1 MDHPE
6 TVANL
11 KSRMQTE
18 QARAAARSGPPDGFP
33 KLPPLPPGRY
43 TSQEFYELEL
53 AHLWKKTWLYA
64 GHVSQIPK
72 PGDYLLLDIPWAAIF
87 LIRGKD
93 DQVRAFYN
101 VCQHRGA
108 PVVTKTQGNESLLR
122 CTYHQWTYN
131 TAGKLVSVM
140 YEDDFDAEFDKSCL
154 GLPEVRCELWNG
166 LVFINEDQ
174 DAPPLLEWLGM
185 IRDEFEPF
193 QLAKLRP
200 AAIKSYELT
209 CNWKLTMDA
218 FLEVYH
224 IKGIHPKTVGA
235 ALDERGAVMGLLPN
249 GHTRMTCPMNLTP
262 TDEQKRRGYDAGD
275 GAMQP
280 IPLSEIAAGYHVS
293 HNIFPNIITPV
304 SATSRQF
311 LMFWPLA
318 KDRTR
323 VDVVHF
329 GLDWGDGERP
339 SGWDTH
345 LAFWDIV
352 MAEDLQFLEWQQKA
366 VVSPGFKGY
375 RLSYMERRIYYAHE
389 SIDRMIGAEHIPEH
403 LRAEPVLADWR
414 EYPAHH
420 AADPYRANLRA
431 AE

>member
-1 MDHPE
+1 MDHPQ

-11 KSRMQTE
+11 KSRMQAE
-18 QARAAARSGPPDGFP
+18 LDRASVRSRPPEGFP

-43 TSQEFYELEL
+43 TSQQFYELEL
-53 AHLWKKTWLYA
+53 EHLWKKSWLYA
-64 GHVSQIPK
+64 GHVSQVAK

-87 LIRGKD
+87 LVHGKD
-93 DQVRAFYN
+93 GQIRAFYN

-108 PVVTKTQGNESLLR
+108 PLVTDKGGNASLLR

-140 YEDDFDAEFDKSCL
+140 YENDFDEEFDKSCL
-154 GLPEVRCELWNG
+154 GLPEVRCEIWNG
-166 LVFINEDQ
+166 LVFVNENPE
-174 DAPPLLEWLGM
+174 APPLVEWLGM
-185 IRDEFEPF
+185 IADEFEPF
-193 QLAKLRP
+193 ELGKLRP

-224 IKGIHPKTVGA
+224 IKGIHPTTVGA
-235 ALDERGAVMGLLPN
+235 GLNEQGAVMGLLPN
-249 GHTRMTCPMNLTP
+249 GHTRMTCPTNHSGGEEL
-262 TDEQKRRGYDAGD
+262 KRRGYESGD

-280 IPLSEIAAGYHVS
+280 IPLPEIAAGYHVS

-304 SATSRQF
+304 GGTSRQF

-323 VDVVHF
+323 VDVVHY
-329 GLDWGDGERP
+329 GHDWGEGERP

-345 LAFWDIV
+345 LAFWDVV

-389 SIDRMIGAEHIPEH
+389 SIDAVIGAENIPAA
-403 LRAEPVLADWR
+403 LRAEPVLAQWR
-414 EYPAHH
+414 EYPSHH
-420 AADPYRANLRA
+420 AADPYSANLRA

>member
-1 MDHPE
+1 MDHPDI
-6 TVANL
+6 VSNL

-18 QARAAARSGPPDGFP
+18 LDRAAKKAGPPEGFP
-33 KLPPLPPGRY
+33 QLPPLPPGRY

-53 AHLWKKTWLYA
+53 EHLWKKTWLFA
-64 GHVSQIPK
+64 GHEGQIPN
-72 PGDYLLLDIPWAAIF
+72 PGDYVLLDIPWAAIF
-87 LIRGKD
+87 IIRGKD
-93 DQVRAFYN
+93 NKVRAFYN

-108 PVVTKTQGNESLLR
+108 PVVTKKTGNESLLR

-140 YEDDFDAEFDKSCL
+140 YENDFDAEFDKSCL
-154 GLPEVRCELWNG
+154 GLPEVRCETWNG
-166 LVFINEDQ
+166 LIFVNEDPQ
-174 DAPPLLEWLGM
+174 AEPLIDYLGM
-185 IRDEFEPF
+185 MVDEFEPF
-193 QLAKLRP
+193 RLDTLRLG
-200 AAIKSYELT
+200 AIKSYELD

-224 IKGIHPKTVGA
+224 IKGIHPETVGP
-235 ALDERGAVMGLLPN
+235 ALNERGAVMRLMPN
-249 GHTRMTCPMNLTP
+249 GHTCMTCPTGFAG
-262 TDEQKRRGYDAGD
+262 DEELNRRGYDVGD
-275 GAMQP
+275 GAMRP
-280 IPLSEIAAGYHVS
+280 IPLSELAAGYHVS

-304 SATSRQF
+304 GQTSRQL

-323 VDVVHF
+323 VDVVHL
-329 GLDWGDGERP
+329 GHDWGEGDRP
-339 SGWDTH
+339 AGWDTH
-345 LAFWDIV
+345 LHFWDLV

-389 SIDRMIGAEHIPEH
+389 SIDRVIGPENIPEH
-403 LRAEPVLADWR
+403 LRAEPVLAKWR
-414 EYPAHH
+414 EFPSHH
-420 AADPYRANLRA
+420 AAEPYAANLQA